1 VAARPAWL
9 VVAAACGAHDASSPP
24 PAPARQVAAESP
36 APAAWSCTALPF
48 AGTTPVPEASA
59 AAWLSVD
66 GKDVLVTIGDS
77 GRDGAYGLIDPGSG
91 ATLEQG
97 KLPLGDAGDDLE
109 GLATRDGVVYGL
121 TSAGWM
127 RAWTRDGNGFRLIDG
142 PYPLGPV
149 DLSDKNLH
157 DRPPE
162 GSGMVCGARG
172 VNCGRNYEGLCLPAH
187 PAGPCTGFVA
197 AKADGRLYCLVDDP
211 AHAGRFAVR
220 REPSLALGRPGTIAD
235 CAFAADADD
244 LYVAS
249 NLFDTNQV
257 YRVAGWHDLATAK
270 VVPLA
275 SVGMGFDEGVAV
287 TGDTVYRFSDM
298 GGAPS
303 LMTKFRC
310 TPAAQ

>member
-1 VAARPAWL
+1 
-9 VVAAACGAHDASSPP
+9 
-24 PAPARQVAAESP
+24 
-36 APAAWSCTALPF
+36 
-48 AGTTPVPEASA
+48 
-59 AAWLSVD
+59 
-66 GKDVLVTIGDS
+66 VL
-77 GRDGAYGLIDPGSG
+77 
-91 ATLEQG
+91 
-97 KLPLGDAGDDLE
+97 
-109 GLATRDGVVYGL
+109 YGL

-127 RAWTRDGNGFRLIDG
+127 RAWKRDGGGFALVDK

-187 PAGPCTGFVA
+187 PIGPCTGFVV
-197 AKADGRLYCLVDDP
+197 AKADGHLYCLVDDP

-249 NLFDTNQV
+249 NVFDSNEV
-257 YRVAGWHDLATAK
+257 YRVVGWQDLGTAK
-270 VVPLA
+270 VVALA
-275 SVGMGFDEGVAV
+275 AAGLGFDEGVAV
-287 TGDTVYRFSDM
+287 TGDTVYRFSDL

-303 LMTKFRC
+303 LIAKFRC
-310 TPAAQ
+310 AAAAQ